1 MYFRYGLKSNGVI
14 ILKEN
19 VTSGEDLELDR
30 QDSSVTRSMGLF
42 KQLFEKANLN
52 CHRVVKQQHFP
63 KGLYS
68 VYMFVLKPK
77 TKDFRNYEIVINA
90 KDRDNT
96 ECDEKLNCEGTSV
109 DLSKSRPDP

>member
-1 MYFRYGLKSNGVI
+1 MFSRNGLKPNGVI

-42 KQLFEKANLN
+42 KQVFEKASLI
-52 CHRVVKQQHFP
+52 CYRVVKQQHFP

-77 TKDFRNYEIVINA
+77 VKDIIDDSMINSQ
-90 KDRDNT
+90 DQNNT
-96 ECDEKLNCEGTSV
+96 EYEEKPIYEGNSIKLNNKIPNS
-109 DLSKSRPDP
+109 